1 MCGNKKRRELSV
13 HAAFYLE
20 GAFIFFFFAFL
31 GRDLPKV
38 PR

>member
-1 MCGNKKRRELSV
+1 VEIKSGVNFGV

-20 GAFIFFFFAFL
+20 DAFVFFFFAFL